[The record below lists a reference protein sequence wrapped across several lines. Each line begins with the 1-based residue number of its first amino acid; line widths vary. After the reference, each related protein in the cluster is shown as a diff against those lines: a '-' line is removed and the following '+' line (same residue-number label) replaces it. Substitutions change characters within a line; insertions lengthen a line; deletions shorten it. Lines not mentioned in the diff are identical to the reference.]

1 MPKNNFL
8 SRVIEDIDAALR
20 RDPATNTRIEMFWTS
35 PGLHA
40 VWQYRVFNW
49 LWRRKL
55 RTLSRVLSN
64 LTRLFTGIEIHPG
77 ATIGRRLFI
86 DHGMGVVIGE
96 TAVIG
101 DDVQM
106 YHGVTLGGKTLKS
119 IKRHPTIGNNVLI
132 GAGATIIGN
141 ITVSDNCSIGANTTV
156 TRDLAAGTIAI
167 SPPARL
173 IDHSS
178 HSDTFQI

>member
-1 MPKNNFL
+1 MPPKNPI
-8 SRVIEDIDAALR
+8 SRVIEDIDAALV
-20 RDPATNTRIEMFWTS
+20 RDPATNTRFEMFMTS

-49 LWRRKL
+49 LWRQRL

-64 LTRLFTGIEIHPG
+64 MTRFWTGIEIHPG

-101 DDVQM
+101 DDVHI
-106 YHGVTLGGKTLKS
+106 YHGVTFGGKTLES
-119 IKRHPTIGNNVLI
+119 VKRHPTVGNRVTI
-132 GAGATIIGN
+132 GAGATLIGN
-141 ITVSDNCSIGANTTV
+141 ITIGDGSAIGANTTV
-156 TRDLAAGTIAI
+156 TRDVEPGSVVVGQAPRTL
-167 SPPARL
+167 
-173 IDHSS
+173 
-178 HSDTFQI
+178 